1 MNDRIDDV
9 IAARLGAAANL
20 ADDSDWLDVR
30 RRARNLEARR
40 TLRPRLR
47 LAAAAAVLAGG
58 VTVLL
63 GVLPAGDEPTRPVLG
78 LDAVA
83 AIAAGARST
92 VPAPGEYVYDE
103 QRYEH
108 HGTACTVEWWIAA
121 DRSGRVHQRGQTCQL
136 PSDPAAGGRLRP
148 IKSGPWPSYGLRVEP
163 LSGWP
168 SGDGLDIRFGPG
180 EALEVYD
187 AINPSGVNAWLD
199 GLPTDRQALERA
211 LHRRILELKDSGGY
225 VSTVALVD
233 VISQLLANPLTSPK
247 LRSAL
252 YEIAGALNGVEIK
265 ERVTDPA
272 GRVGTAIT
280 AGGYDRGVELIFD
293 PATSAILA
301 RGQISRGKE
310 LFHVYLERQTVESLH
325 DRP

>member
-9 IAARLGAAANL
+9 IAARLAAAANP

-40 TLRPRLR
+40 PLGRRLR
-47 LAAAAAVLAGG
+47 LAAAAAAVVAGG

-63 GVLPAGDEPTRPVLG
+63 GVLPASDEPTRAVPG
-78 LDAVA
+78 LHAVA
-83 AIAAGARST
+83 AVAADAPST

-103 QRYEH
+103 QRFGS
-108 HGTACTVEWWIAA
+108 HGCTVEWWVAA

-136 PSDPAAGGRLRP
+136 PAEPSAEGRLRP
-148 IKSGPWPSYGLRVEP
+148 IKSGPWPSYGLPVEP
-163 LSGWP
+163 LKGWP

-180 EALEVYD
+180 EAAEVYT
-187 AINPSGVNAWLD
+187 AINPSGVNAWVD
-199 GLPTDRQALERA
+199 GLPTDPQALERA
-211 LHRRILELKDSGGY
+211 LHRRILELQDSGGQ
-225 VSTVALVD
+225 VSTVGLVD
-233 VISQLLANPLTSPK
+233 VISQLLANPLASPE
-247 LRSAL
+247 LRGAL
-252 YEIAGALNGVEIK
+252 YRIAGALNGVQIK

-280 AGGYDRGVELIFD
+280 AGGYDRGMKLIFD

-301 RGQISRGKE
+301 REQISRGKE
-310 LFHVYLERQTVESLH
+310 LFQVNVKRQMVESLH

>member
-9 IAARLGAAANL
+9 IAARLAAVTNP

-40 TLRPRLR
+40 TLRRRLR
-47 LAAAAAVLAGG
+47 LAAAAAAVAGG
-58 VTVLL
+58 VTALL
-63 GVLPAGDEPTRPVLG
+63 GVLPASDDPTRAVLG

-83 AIAAGARST
+83 AVAADAPST

-103 QRYEH
+103 QRFGR
-108 HGTACTVEWWIAA
+108 HGCTVEWWVGA

-136 PSDPAAGGRLRP
+136 PADPSAGGRLRP
-148 IKSGPWPSYGLRVEP
+148 IESGPWPSYGLPVEP
-163 LSGWP
+163 LEAWP

-180 EALEVYD
+180 EAPEVYQ
-187 AINPSGVNAWLD
+187 AINPSGVNAWVD
-199 GLPTDRQALERA
+199 DLPTDPQAVERA
-211 LHRRILELKDSGGY
+211 LHRRILELQDSGGQ

-233 VISQLLANPLTSPK
+233 VISQLLANPLASPE

-252 YEIAGALNGVEIK
+252 YRIVGALDGVEIK

-280 AGGYDRGVELIFD
+280 AGGYDRGMELIFD

-310 LFHVYLERQTVESLH
+310 LFQVYVKRQMVESLH